1 MKLLSLEL
9 IGRYKGLADQAFDF
23 SEASG
28 SILAFIGLNGSGKSQ
43 LMESIAEIF
52 AYLERRQRKDFRT
65 RSGLG
70 FCFNIAYEISAVH
83 DEQLRLMHFSVQLDA
98 DGRIHITRRPRLMA
112 TDQAGGAEE
121 GQWQVAETCEL
132 DELPLPHM
140 IGYASGLSENLQ
152 RSFMRNAVQYFDV
165 MTVRAHRREELSQK
179 NVDERLVVTINQ
191 KYRSRYPGI
200 FGAQTGDEEAD
211 PLRTSESDT
220 PLPAAVFLDYDCTNL
235 VVVALGMLPSEERDR
250 LWPEVRFRHPGKVV
264 LRYDLRGVPVAQD
277 SIEDLRQLIRT
288 VGGDKVSGLGTRTD
302 DEQYE
307 LYELDHLN
315 AELTFDFLDAEL
327 RHRLAET
334 YVDPA
339 TLFWK
344 LYKLQLLGV
353 GRWAPEIRKSLRED
367 AFVGHV
373 KKPLKGRLPLSVV
386 DLQLSD
392 GRKLVAI
399 DDLSDGETQQLH
411 TVGAVRLFSSSECLS
426 LFDEPETHLN
436 PSWRTRFHLDVR
448 QALGDQSSSQVLI
461 SSHSPFLISS
471 LRRDCVFYFERI
483 DGVTGMAPAAAETFG
498 ASFEVLI
505 KKHFGLRSAISQTA
519 VDEIRERLKS
529 DPQDAESKRQWLE
542 EQLGESMERAY
553 LLKRLE
559 G

>member
-9 IGRYKGLADQAFDF
+9 IGRYKGLADQVFDL

-28 SILAFIGLNGSGKSQ
+28 PILAFIGLNGSGKSQ

-65 RSGLG
+65 RSDLG
-70 FCFNIAYEISAVH
+70 FCFDIAYEISAVH
-83 DEQLRLMHFSVQLDA
+83 DGQLRLMRISVRLDA
-98 DGRIHITRRPRLMA
+98 GGRIHITRRLRLMA
-112 TDQAGGAEE
+112 TGQAGGVEE
-121 GQWQVAETCEL
+121 GSWQSAETCQL
-132 DELPLPHM
+132 DELTLPRM
-140 IGYASGLSENLQ
+140 IGYASGLSENMQ

-165 MTVRAHRREELSQK
+165 MTVRARRGEELSQK
-179 NVDERLVVTINQ
+179 NVDERLVATINQ

-200 FGAQTGDEEAD
+200 FGAQAGDDEAD

-220 PLPAAVFLDYDCTNL
+220 PLPTAVFLDYDCTNL
-235 VVVALGMLPSEERDR
+235 VVVALGLLSSDERDR
-250 LWPEVRFRHPGKVV
+250 LWPEVRFRHPGTVV

-288 VGGDKVSGLGTRTD
+288 VGNDKVSGLGKRTD

-315 AELTFDFLDAEL
+315 AEITFDFLDAEL
-327 RHRLAET
+327 QHRLAEA

-353 GRWAPEIRKSLRED
+353 GRWTPETRKSLRED

-392 GRKLVAI
+392 GNKLVAI

-411 TVGAVRLFSSSECLS
+411 TVGATRLFGGLECLF

-448 QALGDQSSSQVLI
+448 QALGDQSSSQALI

-471 LRRDCVFYFERI
+471 LRRDCVFYFEKI
-483 DGVTGMAPAAAETFG
+483 DGVTGMAPASVETFG

-519 VDEIRERLKS
+519 VDEIRERLKG
-529 DPQDAESKRQWLE
+529 DPQDAASKRQWLE
-542 EQLGESMERAY
+542 DQLGESMERAY